1 MTALQT
7 ELATRLEERKEEV
20 RKLIEKIKLEN
31 ELKRIESPLFET
43 RELEKQDSLKLDT
56 FIEQL
61 EEFYSVDNRKISRV
75 YGYGYMVDKILTIVR
90 SIQYLKQDE
99 KQEMLMLTG
108 LDESTIES
116 TLDALGNPAYFSV
129 RELRLID
136 EQPANVDELKT
147 LLKII
152 SLDLG
157 LVSPLKLNKV
167 TTENFDYQFTRAR
180 LRAQEAL
187 ENTLKYADNKVEYTE

>member
-1 MTALQT
+1 MTSLQA
-7 ELATRLEERKEEV
+7 ELAARLEERKEEV
-20 RKLIEKIKLEN
+20 RKLMEEIKLRN

-43 RELEKQDSLKLDT
+43 RELEKQDSLKLDA

-75 YGYGYMVDKILTIVR
+75 YGYGHMVDKILTIVR

-108 LDESTIES
+108 LDESTVES

-129 RELRLID
+129 RELRLIE
-136 EQPANVDELKT
+136 EQPANVEELKT
-147 LLKII
+147 LLKTI

-157 LVSPLKLNKV
+157 LVSTLKLNKV

-187 ENTLKYADNKVEYTE
+187 ENTLKYASDKVEYTE

>member
-1 MTALQT
+1 MTSLQN
-7 ELATRLEERKEEV
+7 ELATRLEARREEV
-20 RKLIEKIKLEN
+20 KKLMEEIRLKN
-31 ELKRIESPLFET
+31 ELKRIESPLFEE
-43 RELEKQDSLKLDT
+43 RELEKQDNLKLDA

-108 LDESTIES
+108 LDESTVEAV
-116 TLDALGNPAYFSV
+116 LDALGNPAYFSV
-129 RELRLID
+129 RELRLIE
-136 EQPANVDELKT
+136 EQPANVEELKT
-147 LLKII
+147 LLKTI

-187 ENTLKYADNKVEYTE
+187 ENTLKYASDKVEYTE